1 MSDPV
6 VEALRVWGDPAAS
19 PVDKVRAAYALP
31 VEAREAVREEIAELD
46 AQLEAF
52 PWVVFAPHSDSQRA
66 FFEAS
71 TRIQAAFAGNRFGKT
86 TSLVIKSLLQCCRRE
101 SVPEILRPFKVK
113 DAERFGRPVA
123 GRLVSPSFSAT
134 VEGVILPAF
143 RKWCPASELR
153 GGTFDKAWDKQLR
166 ILRFADGSWLQ
177 VMTYEQDVSLFGG
190 AALDFVGYDEP
201 PPKLIREEC
210 RMRLVDYGGFE
221 MFALTPLEGAG
232 WMRKAIWSRRND
244 PDVTVVTGSIHDNPT
259 LNQAAKQAALEDT
272 PEDDVRRRSREFGE
286 FVEFGDN
293 LIYPDFHKA
302 AVDPP
307 TPNHLRDMDVVVGI
321 DPGMRNAAFVWVAF
335 DNDNTALVFDEAL
348 LQSKTAGE
356 YAATIRRVNERWGV
370 KPRYVIDPSAR
381 NRSLVNAQSVESLLN
396 LEGIYPEHGQNAVE
410 AGIQQVRGRL
420 RDESL
425 IVSRACVGLF
435 DEADDY
441 RTVRR
446 EDGEFHVVK
455 ENDHRLDCLRYVCM
469 TRLWHRLPSESKPKH
484 RDPTQSWPPSFRG
497 PQKPVAPTGS
507 LT

>member
-1 MSDPV
+1 MAD
-6 VEALRVWGDPAAS
+6 
-19 PVDKVRAAYALP
+19 
-31 VEAREAVREEIAELD
+31 EIAALD
-46 AQLEAF
+46 AQLEQF
-52 PWVVFAPHSDSQRA
+52 PWSVFVPHSDSQRA
-66 FFEAS
+66 FFEAD

-86 TSLVIKSLLQCCRRE
+86 TSLVIKSLLQCCRAE
-101 SVPEILRPFKVK
+101 SVPDALRAFKVK
-113 DAERFGRPVA
+113 DAERLGRPVC

-143 RKWCPASELR
+143 RKWCPPSELR

-177 VMTYEQDVSLFGG
+177 VMTYEQETSLFGG

-201 PPKLIREEC
+201 PPKLLREEC

-232 WMRKAIWSRRND
+232 WMRKAIWARRHE

-259 LNQAAKQAALEDT
+259 LNQAAKQAALEET

-293 LIYPDFHKA
+293 LIYPDFHKT

-307 TPNHLRDMDVVVGI
+307 TPNHLSDMDVVCGI

-335 DNDNTALVFDEAL
+335 DQDNVALVFAEAL
-348 LQSKTAGE
+348 LQSKTAGDYGE
-356 YAATIRRVNERWGV
+356 LIRKVNARWGV

-396 LEGIYPEHGQNAVE
+396 LEGIYPEHGQSAVE
-410 AGIQQVRGRL
+410 AGIQQVRGRIS
-420 RDESL
+420 DGSL
-425 IVSRACVGLF
+425 LVSRECPGLF

-455 ENDHRLDCLRYVCM
+455 ENDHRCDALRYVLM
-469 TRLWHRLPSESKPKH
+469 SRLWHRLPSDPKPPG
-484 RDPTQSWPPSFRG
+484 RDMNKSWPPSFQGRQA
-497 PQKPVAPTGS
+497 PLAPTGS